1 MPRLG
6 TALFF
11 CYIAIIWQRRVLQL
25 KNMHSLK
32 LNRDFR
38 RLYAKGKSVAG
49 GFVVVYYRPCN
60 RGISSVGFTV
70 GKSVGKAVIRNRT
83 KRLMREAYR
92 HISKDFTGCGDM
104 VIVARNRAAG
114 KTYHQIYRDMEYI
127 FAKLDLLNKK

>member
-1 MPRLG
+1 M
-6 TALFF
+6 
-11 CYIAIIWQRRVLQL
+11 

-49 GFVVVYYRPCN
+49 GFVVVYFKATN
-60 RGISSVGFTV
+60 RETSRVGFTV
-70 GKSVGKAVIRNRT
+70 GKSVGKAVVRNRT

-92 HISKDFTGCGDM
+92 HISKNFTGCGDM

-114 KTYHQIYRDMEYI
+114 KEYNQIYRDMEYV
-127 FAKLDLLNKK
+127 FGKLDLLKKQ

>member
-25 KNMHSLK
+25 KNMNSLK

-49 GFVVVYYRPCN
+49 GFVVIYFKPNNKKTSR
-60 RGISSVGFTV
+60 VGFTV
-70 GKSVGKAVIRNRT
+70 GKSVGKAVVRNRT

-92 HISKDFTGCGDM
+92 HLSKDFCGCGDM

-127 FAKLDLLNKK
+127 LGKLDLLKRQ